1 MTGCQHPSEARTEG
15 PPLVVGE
22 PNGREVGCGA
32 GRDVEG
38 ALQDAADRRAPD
50 PAPRTGEGDAMSAE
64 AIAIV
69 GAAVGVLAV
78 LVPLLLAQG
87 RLDRMDARID
97 RIDATLHALAE
108 RVARIGGAL
117 TGPWRP
123 PANGGQA
130 APADPAPS
138 APAPEANR

>member
-1 MTGCQHPSEARTEG
+1 
-15 PPLVVGE
+15 
-22 PNGREVGCGA
+22 
-32 GRDVEG
+32 
-38 ALQDAADRRAPD
+38 
-50 PAPRTGEGDAMSAE
+50 MSAE

-69 GAAVGVLAV
+69 GAAVGMLAV

-87 RLDRMDARID
+87 RRLDRMDARID

-108 RVARIGGAL
+108 RGARIEGAL